1 MSAYGHVELD
11 SEGDLS
17 QADQEL
23 NETPENLPHETYR
36 PNTGTVLVPHEI
48 YRPNDPQ
55 INVPHETYRPDNRK
69 RTAEIVNSKVT
80 LKKRVLNM
88 APDGTPVRLPSTA
101 YLRTIPSPIIPAP
114 HMLTFVQP
122 DPAVLAMY
130 LAADKKSK

>member
-36 PNTGTVLVPHEI
+36 PNTGTVLVPHE
-48 YRPNDPQ
+48 
-55 INVPHETYRPDNRK
+55 TYRPDNRK

-101 YLRTIPSPIIPAP
+101 HLRTIPSPIIHAP

>member
-1 MSAYGHVELD
+1 MSAYGRVELD
-11 SEGDLS
+11 SEDDLS

-69 RTAEIVNSKVT
+69 RTADLVNSDM
-80 LKKRVLNM
+80 KRVQTM
-88 APDGTPVRLPSTA
+88 TPDGKLV
-101 YLRTIPSPIIPAP
+101 
-114 HMLTFVQP
+114 
-122 DPAVLAMY
+122 DPG
-130 LAADKKSK
+130 

>member
-17 QADQEL
+17 QAEQEL

-36 PNTGTVLVPHEI
+36 PNTGTVL
-48 YRPNDPQ
+48 
-55 INVPHETYRPDNRK
+55 VPHETYRPDNRK

-101 YLRTIPSPIIPAP
+101 YLRTIPSPIIHAP

>member
-36 PNTGTVLVPHEI
+36 PNTGTVL
-48 YRPNDPQ
+48 
-55 INVPHETYRPDNRK
+55 VPHETYRPDNRK

>member
-17 QADQEL
+17 QAEQEL

-36 PNTGTVLVPHEI
+36 PNTGTVL
-48 YRPNDPQ
+48 
-55 INVPHETYRPDNRK
+55 VPHETYRPDNRK

-88 APDGTPVRLPSTA
+88 APDGTPVPLPSTA
-101 YLRTIPSPIIPAP
+101 YLRTIPSPIIHAP

>member
-1 MSAYGHVELD
+1 MAKAYGEVNLDPEDELTD
-11 SEGDLS
+11 NERTATPPGSTS
-17 QADQEL
+17 PEL
-23 NETPENLPHETYR
+23 KELPATVPHETYR
-36 PNTGTVLVPHEI
+36 PN
-48 YRPNDPQ
+48 DPK
-55 INVPHETYRPDNRK
+55 IDVPHETYRPDNRK

-101 YLRTIPSPIIPAP
+101 YLRTIPSPIIHAP

>member
-36 PNTGTVLVPHEI
+36 PNTGTVLVPHE
-48 YRPNDPQ
+48 
-55 INVPHETYRPDNRK
+55 TYRPDNRK

-88 APDGTPVRLPSTA
+88 APDGTPVPLPSTA
-101 YLRTIPSPIIPAP
+101 YLRTIPSPIIHAP

>member
-1 MSAYGHVELD
+1 MAKAYGEVNLDPEDELTD
-11 SEGDLS
+11 NERTATSPGS
-17 QADQEL
+17 TSPEL
-23 NETPENLPHETYR
+23 KELPATVPHETYR
-36 PNTGTVLVPHEI
+36 PN
-48 YRPNDPQ
+48 DPK
-55 INVPHETYRPDNRK
+55 IDVPHETYRPDNRK

-101 YLRTIPSPIIPAP
+101 YLRTIPSPIIHAP

>member
-36 PNTGTVLVPHEI
+36 PNTGTVL
-48 YRPNDPQ
+48 
-55 INVPHETYRPDNRK
+55 VPHETYRPDNRK

-101 YLRTIPSPIIPAP
+101 YLRTIPSPIIHAP

>member
-1 MSAYGHVELD
+1 MASGEVNID
-11 SEGDLS
+11 SED
-17 QADQEL
+17 EL
-23 NETPENLPHETYR
+23 TDDERTATPQRSTTPER
-36 PNTGTVLVPHEI
+36 PEIPATVPHEI

-69 RTAEIVNSKVT
+69 RTAEIVTSNVT

-101 YLRTIPSPIIPAP
+101 YLRTIPSPIIHAP

>member
-1 MSAYGHVELD
+1 MSAYGRVELD
-11 SEGDLS
+11 SEDDLS

-36 PNTGTVLVPHEI
+36 PNTGTVL
-48 YRPNDPQ
+48 
-55 INVPHETYRPDNRK
+55 VPHETYRPDNRK

-88 APDGTPVRLPSTA
+88 APDGTPVPLPSTA
-101 YLRTIPSPIIPAP
+101 YLRTIPSPIIHAP

>member
-36 PNTGTVLVPHEI
+36 PNTGTVL
-48 YRPNDPQ
+48 
-55 INVPHETYRPDNRK
+55 VPHETYRPDNRK

-101 YLRTIPSPIIPAP
+101 YLRTIPSPIIHAP

-130 LAADKKSK
+130 LAADKKSKLFVSAA

>member
-36 PNTGTVLVPHEI
+36 PNTGTVL
-48 YRPNDPQ
+48 
-55 INVPHETYRPDNRK
+55 VPHETYRPDNRK

-101 YLRTIPSPIIPAP
+101 YLRTIPSPIIHAP

-122 DPAVLAMY
+122 DPAALAMY

>member
-17 QADQEL
+17 QAEQEL

-36 PNTGTVLVPHEI
+36 PNTGTVL
-48 YRPNDPQ
+48 
-55 INVPHETYRPDNRK
+55 VPHETYRPDNRK

-101 YLRTIPSPIIPAP
+101 SLRTIPSPIIHAP

>member
-23 NETPENLPHETYR
+23 NETPKNLPHETYR

-101 YLRTIPSPIIPAP
+101 YLRTIPSPIIHAP

>member
-1 MSAYGHVELD
+1 MAKAYGEVNLDPEDELTD
-11 SEGDLS
+11 NERTATPPRSTS
-17 QADQEL
+17 PEL
-23 NETPENLPHETYR
+23 NKLPATVPHETYR
-36 PNTGTVLVPHEI
+36 PN
-48 YRPNDPQ
+48 DPK
-55 INVPHETYRPDNRK
+55 IDVPHETYRPDNRK
-69 RTAEIVNSKVT
+69 RTAEIVNSNVT

-101 YLRTIPSPIIPAP
+101 YLRTIPSPIIHAP

>member
-1 MSAYGHVELD
+1 MSAYGRVELD
-11 SEGDLS
+11 SEDDLS

-36 PNTGTVLVPHEI
+36 PNTGTVL
-48 YRPNDPQ
+48 
-55 INVPHETYRPDNRK
+55 VPHETYRPDNRK

-101 YLRTIPSPIIPAP
+101 YLRTIPSPIIHAP

>member
-1 MSAYGHVELD
+1 MSAYGRVELD
-11 SEGDLS
+11 SEDDLS

-36 PNTGTVLVPHEI
+36 PNTGTVL
-48 YRPNDPQ
+48 
-55 INVPHETYRPDNRK
+55 VPHETYRPDNRK

-101 YLRTIPSPIIPAP
+101 YLRTIPSPTIPAP
-114 HMLTFVQP
+114 HMLTLVQP

-130 LAADKKSK
+130 LAADTKSK

>member
-17 QADQEL
+17 QAEQEL

-36 PNTGTVLVPHEI
+36 PNTGTVL
-48 YRPNDPQ
+48 
-55 INVPHETYRPDNRK
+55 VPHETYRPDNRK

-101 YLRTIPSPIIPAP
+101 HLRTIPSPIIHAP